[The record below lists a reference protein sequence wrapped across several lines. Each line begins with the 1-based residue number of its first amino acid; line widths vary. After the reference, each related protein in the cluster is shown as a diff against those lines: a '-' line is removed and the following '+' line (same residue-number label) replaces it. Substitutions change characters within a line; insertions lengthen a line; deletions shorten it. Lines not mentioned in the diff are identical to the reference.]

1 MRDESARSQGEVF
14 GFLAESGFSSSSLPA
29 PPGELN
35 SRLSSDTSL
44 MSQWLSLNANI
55 LLRSLVKVV
64 GLYYFMLQVSP
75 RLTFLSL
82 LDLPLTIAAE
92 KVYNPRHQVCVHIT
106 VP

>member
-1 MRDESARSQGEVF
+1 MSQQGDPEEGF
-14 GFLAESGFSSSSLPA
+14 GFPSSFLPS
-29 PPGELN
+29 PGELN

-44 MSQWLSLNANI
+44 MSRWLPFNANI

-64 GLYYFMLQVSP
+64 GLYFFMLQVSP
-75 RLTFLSL
+75 RPTFLSL

-92 KVYNPRHQVCVHIT
+92 KVYNPRHQVCVHVT

>member
-1 MRDESARSQGEVF
+1 M
-14 GFLAESGFSSSSLPA
+14 GFCSVYVPSSSLSS
-29 PPGELN
+29 PGELN

-44 MSQWLSLNANI
+44 MSRWLPLNANI

-64 GLYYFMLQVSP
+64 GLYYFMLRVSP

-92 KVYNPRHQVCVHIT
+92 KVYNPRHQVCVHVT
-106 VP
+106 VPREEMK